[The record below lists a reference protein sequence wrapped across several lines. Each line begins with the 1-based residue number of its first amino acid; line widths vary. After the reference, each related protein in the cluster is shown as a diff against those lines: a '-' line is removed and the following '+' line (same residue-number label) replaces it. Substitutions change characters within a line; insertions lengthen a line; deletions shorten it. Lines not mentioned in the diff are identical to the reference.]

1 MSAFVGHL
9 FPMGEQYAETHEH
22 AVSARALR
30 GFLWQ
35 SIRALLPTLTFDI
48 AGTMGMYYLLLPH
61 FGSTSIWPILGA
73 SLVPVISNVFNFV
86 RRHTFDVVGIIVLL
100 GLLVGLVPAVF
111 GGSQRLLLVRESF
124 FTGLLGV
131 ILLVSALRR
140 RPLAYYVIREFLTA
154 NEALPHERWDV
165 LWRHGYF
172 RHGIRIF
179 TIVWGALLLGEFVL
193 RVFMALTMSVA
204 FVLGVSPVLFTV
216 LMLIAGVLSAV
227 WLTHAI
233 KVVLSADSASS
244 G

>member
-1 MSAFVGHL
+1 MPLGNMSLTELKPGDAPAHEAPQRVL
-9 FPMGEQYAETHEH
+9 FQ
-22 AVSARALR
+22 SFRAL
-30 GFLWQ
+30 
-35 SIRALLPTLTFDI
+35 IPTLCFDVG
-48 AGTMGMYYLLLPH
+48 GTMLLYYIMLSH
-61 FGSTSIWPILGA
+61 FPKNSIWPLVGA
-73 SLVPVISNVFNFV
+73 SLVPVISNVFNFI
-86 RRHTFDVVGIIVLL
+86 RHRSFDVVGLIVLI
-100 GLLVGLVPAVF
+100 GLVAGIVPAVL
-111 GGSQRLLLVRESF
+111 GGSQRMLLVRESF
-124 FTGLLGV
+124 VTGTIGLV
-131 ILLVSALRR
+131 LLVSGFFVK
-140 RPLAYYVIREFLTA
+140 PLGYYIVREFLTA

-165 LWRHGYF
+165 LWQHGYF

>member
-1 MSAFVGHL
+1 FSGHL

-48 AGTMGMYYLLLPH
+48 AGTMGMYYVLLPH

-131 ILLVSALRR
+131 ILLISALRQ

-154 NEALPHERWDV
+154 NEALPHERWDH
-165 LWRHGYF
+165 LWRSGYF
-172 RHGIRIF
+172 RHTIRAM
-179 TIVWGALLLGEFVL
+179 TIGWGALLVGEFVL
-193 RVFMALTMSVA
+193 RGFMALRMNIA
-204 FVLGVSPVLFTV
+204 FVLGAGPVLITI
-216 LMLIAGVLSAV
+216 LLLIAGLFTAFWLAHAIRVALSA
-227 WLTHAI
+227 
-233 KVVLSADSASS
+233 
-244 G
+244 

>member
-1 MSAFVGHL
+1 
-9 FPMGEQYAETHEH
+9 MGEQYAETHEH

-48 AGTMGMYYLLLPH
+48 AGTMGMYYVLLPH

-131 ILLVSALRR
+131 ILLISALRQ

-154 NEALPHERWDV
+154 NEALPHERWDH
-165 LWRHGYF
+165 LWRSGYF
-172 RHGIRIF
+172 RHTIRAM
-179 TIVWGALLLGEFVL
+179 TIGWGALLVGEFVL
-193 RVFMALTMSVA
+193 RGFMALRMNIA
-204 FVLGVSPVLFTV
+204 FVLGAGPVLITI
-216 LMLIAGVLSAV
+216 LLLIAGLFTAFWLAHAIRVALSA
-227 WLTHAI
+227 
-233 KVVLSADSASS
+233 
-244 G
+244 